1 MARKK
6 QRVTIADV
14 AQEAGVSAMTVSRVI
29 NQTGRI
35 SQATRQQVL
44 AVIARLNYRPSRAA
58 RALVTHNTLM
68 IGVIVQDITNP
79 FFSAIVQGIETVAWE
94 KHYSVLLANT
104 NETRAR
110 EEAVLNY
117 LDESTVD
124 GLIVCSSRLPDD
136 VLLALIKK
144 QRAVTL
150 INRHAPD
157 SIANVVF
164 KAIGYKGRARIA
176 LQHLMRS
183 GHHNIGHLCLKFSA
197 MQIGRDEYMAIL
209 RAGGITP
216 HPGWYRT
223 CEPTWAAGYA
233 LGRTL
238 ITEHPELDAVIAG
251 NDLVALGL
259 MRAVHEAGLR
269 VPEDLAIVGG
279 DDTLLASQVT
289 PALTTFHV
297 PTYEIGMI
305 AARMLFGQL
314 EGDTEYHEYLYPE
327 TLVIRESAP

>member
-6 QRVTIADV
+6 QRITLADV
-14 AQEAGVSAMTVSRVI
+14 AHEAGVSSMTVSRVI

-35 SQATRQQVL
+35 SQATRQHVQE
-44 AVIARLNYRPSRAA
+44 VIARLNYRPSRAA

-79 FFSAIVQGIETVAWE
+79 FFSTIVQGIETVAWE
-94 KHYSVLLANT
+94 NRYSVLLANT
-104 NETRAR
+104 NETLAR
-110 EEAVLNY
+110 EEAILNH

-136 VLLALIKK
+136 LLVALIEK

-157 SIANVVF
+157 SVANVVF
-164 KAIGYKGRARIA
+164 NEIGYQGRARMA
-176 LQHLMRS
+176 LQHLMGS
-183 GHHNIGHLCLKFSA
+183 GHRRIGYICLKYSA
-197 MQIGRDEYMAIL
+197 MQIKRDEYIAIL
-209 RAGGITP
+209 QAGSVTP
-216 HPGWYRT
+216 QPGWYRI

-238 ITEHPELDAVIAG
+238 IAEHPELDAVIAG
-251 NDLVALGL
+251 NDLIALGL

-269 VPEDLAIVGG
+269 VPEDIAIVGG

-305 AARMLFGQL
+305 AAQMLFGQL
-314 EGDTEYHEYLYPE
+314 AGDTEYHEYLYPE
-327 TLVIRESAP
+327 TLIVRESAP